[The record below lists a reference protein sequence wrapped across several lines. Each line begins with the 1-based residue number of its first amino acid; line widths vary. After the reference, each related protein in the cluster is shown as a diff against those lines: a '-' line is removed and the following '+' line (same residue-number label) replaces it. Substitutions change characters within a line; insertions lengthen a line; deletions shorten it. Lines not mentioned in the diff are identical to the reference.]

1 MNIAIVLSAGVGGT
15 LFALQLGKSKNSTV
29 SVSLCVGP
37 QFEKRLSAVLQW
49 YLVRFPLLVRLSHG
63 SAMA

>member
-1 MNIAIVLSAGVGGT
+1 MNIAIVLSAGGT
-15 LFALQLGKSKNSTV
+15 LFALQLGKSRNSTV

-63 SAMA
+63 LAMA